1 MSYPGYAR
9 SSFDHLCYFLVM
21 RRKSRSAVFL
31 IIGGGLLVILLWAW
45 MRAEETTPASSAGAA
60 NVAEN
65 AGLPAEETESP
76 NASGLDSAPPEQA
89 QSSTFTTTTEATT
102 PPNSAPGTE
111 KPSTPLSAEQLI
123 VLRDVESNLAAAF
136 AGDHNEAVALSG
148 FLNQCQFTFRDR
160 HRVEQSIARAE
171 RSFAEGKPL
180 TQFRPS
186 GPAQQFETL
195 EAFES
200 DQWDTFFRCDA
211 ARTLITEDFWDR
223 LEQQAD
229 AGNPAARYLF
239 ATLMREPPSRD
250 FAFDRW
256 DEDLELREQAREY
269 TWRNLEEREPLGLL
283 ALAYSEGASMRFNAG
298 WTTTSGV
305 LVLAAIKCGLSTPEL
320 LQSADQ
326 ILQHVER
333 RSSTQPELLEQLN
346 NASDEARQMFC
357 K

>member
-1 MSYPGYAR
+1 MR
-9 SSFDHLCYFLVM
+9 S
-21 RRKSRSAVFL
+21 KSRSAVFL
-31 IIGGGLLVILLWAW
+31 IVGGGILVILLWAW
-45 MRAEETTPASSAGAA
+45 MRADGTAPEGGDQASAA
-60 NVAEN
+60 IVAET
-65 AGLPAEETESP
+65 AGLPAEEAESST
-76 NASGLDSAPPEQA
+76 ASGLDPAPPARA
-89 QSSTFTTTTEATT
+89 QTSSGTSTSEATT
-102 PPNSAPGTE
+102 PSNSSAPTDE
-111 KPSTPLSAEQLI
+111 PPKPLSAEQLI
-123 VLRDVESNLAAAF
+123 VLRDVESDLAAAF
-136 AGDHNEAVALSG
+136 AGDHNEAVALAG

-160 HRVEQSIARAE
+160 SRVEQSIARAE

-211 ARTLITEDFWDR
+211 ARTLITDDFWDR

-239 ATLMREPPSRD
+239 ATLMRDPPSRD

-256 DEDLELREQAREY
+256 DEELELREQAREY

-283 ALAYSEGASMRFNAG
+283 ALANSEGASMRFNFGRAS
-298 WTTTSGV
+298 TIGV

-326 ILQHVER
+326 ILQQVER
-333 RSSTQPELLEQLN
+333 LSNTQPELLEQLN
-346 NASDEARQMFC
+346 NASDEAKRMFC